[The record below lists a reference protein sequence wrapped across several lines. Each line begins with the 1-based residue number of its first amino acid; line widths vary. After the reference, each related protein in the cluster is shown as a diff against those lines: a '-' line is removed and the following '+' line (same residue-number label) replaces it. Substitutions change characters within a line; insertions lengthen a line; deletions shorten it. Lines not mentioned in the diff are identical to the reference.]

1 MILGFSTSTVFT
13 TCWTCVFTK
22 ERNVAQLL
30 LDSAHSRYHD
40 VAIWKP
46 VGLLFIGAF
55 SCELVHGTK
64 IERNVAQLSLT
75 TRTISRFTV
84 MNKEYP
90 RSVRFFIG
98 YSVR

>member
-1 MILGFSTSTVFT
+1 M
-13 TCWTCVFTK
+13 FTK

-46 VGLLFIGAF
+46 VGLLLIGAF